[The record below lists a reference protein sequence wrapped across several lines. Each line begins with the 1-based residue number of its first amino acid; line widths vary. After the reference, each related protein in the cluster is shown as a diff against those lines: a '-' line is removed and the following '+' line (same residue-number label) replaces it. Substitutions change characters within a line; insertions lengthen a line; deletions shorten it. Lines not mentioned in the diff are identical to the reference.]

1 MFVSPSF
8 QSVCKNNSVKE
19 RIYFSRAMW
28 LTEYLKGAARFST
41 LKSCCGAY
49 TGTEMPDAAE

>member
-1 MFVSPSF
+1 MLVSPSF

-28 LTEYLKGAARFST
+28 LTEYLKGAARFFTSKIVLRSVYRNT
-41 LKSCCGAY
+41 
-49 TGTEMPDAAE
+49 DA